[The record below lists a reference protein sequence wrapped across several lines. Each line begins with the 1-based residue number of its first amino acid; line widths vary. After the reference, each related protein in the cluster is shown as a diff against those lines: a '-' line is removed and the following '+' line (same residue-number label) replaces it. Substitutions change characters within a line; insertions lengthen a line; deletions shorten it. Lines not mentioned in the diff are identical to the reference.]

1 MEAISYK
8 DREAMLIN
16 IIRWAERV
24 KKEAEMWSRQYEL
37 FLEKEQTIG
46 IQSDIY
52 IGPTIRNCAFQL
64 EDLIDFCKS
73 EAEQL
78 QPEIIK
84 MIGDINLHD
93 IEEGVAIDAYD
104 QLSSSWTFTWDELD
118 NLKEKLNW
126 DLVSSNPF
134 IKWSIEMIESFEDKI
149 NWSLLSKNINSDSM
163 RDEVFERFAG
173 RWDWKQLSWNSNLCI
188 SEKLIE
194 KYKDRWD
201 WKGIIHY
208 FRTSFPAKDFL
219 EKYKDFIPQEIPR
232 RSGLYAQLVY
242 DYKNKLL
249 NKDSDY

>member
-1 MEAISYK
+1 MSIVYRNFKKVYFLFLFIMLLSCNNNIIKLKMNNTETKIY
-8 DREAMLIN
+8 EAMLIAKNKINNFKDKEIKSVCNLIEDRENFVVIN
-16 IIRWAERV
+16 I
-24 KKEAEMWSRQYEL
+24 
-37 FLEKEQTIG
+37 
-46 IQSDIY
+46 SDEWY
-52 IGPTIRNCAFQL
+52 VL
-64 EDLIDFCKS
+64 
-73 EAEQL
+73 
-78 QPEIIK
+78 
-84 MIGDINLHD
+84 
-93 IEEGVAIDAYD
+93 AIDAYD